1 MTRAWQKESER
12 YLVFPKG
19 FDCILSHPKVAAYG
33 YGFRQWFQHD
43 GLPAPSNK
51 RDFWMTS
58 FPLVERS
65 TGDRFGPVVC
75 YTHVDKIADHLMD
88 LGLNNDSSKNVINAA
103 IDQYIKDNLSTST
116 NDQYT
121 RFATTYA
128 SIVAEAELVKQK
140 KLNEYADQRW
150 KNKRIKLKK
159 VKTIVKK
166 LSEVID
172 RRFKER
178 ILAYTVNVDA
188 LTFRYRNVPVITWQY
203 MNNRFLNQK
212 MKSCVS
218 RPSSMFNKNGS
229 IKKKELMKL
238 VPSINDHLST
248 RELEYRWRIM
258 RDTRPG
264 RMDKVLRQLTNDW
277 TPPNDS
283 DSDSE

>member
-1 MTRAWQKESER
+1 
-12 YLVFPKG
+12 
-19 FDCILSHPKVAAYG
+19 
-33 YGFRQWFQHD
+33 
-43 GLPAPSNK
+43 
-51 RDFWMTS
+51 MTS

-159 VKTIVKK
+159 V
-166 LSEVID
+166 
-172 RRFKER
+172 
-178 ILAYTVNVDA
+178 
-188 LTFRYRNVPVITWQY
+188 
-203 MNNRFLNQK
+203 
-212 MKSCVS
+212 
-218 RPSSMFNKNGS
+218 
-229 IKKKELMKL
+229 
-238 VPSINDHLST
+238 
-248 RELEYRWRIM
+248 
-258 RDTRPG
+258 
-264 RMDKVLRQLTNDW
+264 
-277 TPPNDS
+277 
-283 DSDSE
+283 